1 MMESISIEEENII
14 KDIRNLVRLEK
25 ETKAIKDKIL
35 RDINILFEHGDK
47 EENYYKPV
55 RVGDSWSNNYIEYE
69 SNTDRNKMLSVE
81 EYINKNRPFFKD
93 IINNLKKSGTWK
105 TQLTIE
111 NSIIFSIDNDEERVM
126 NQKRINSNHD

>member
-69 SNTDRNKMLSVE
+69 SNNDRNKMLSVE